1 MKDTFEFTLKE
12 KPSEELFEMLS
23 DVNVE
28 TTPSFT
34 IQDTHGNIAE
44 YVKLIRCKDCKH
56 RPHKTKDGYTRSPR
70 VQVGVYAWGEPEYDD
85 DLTCPYV
92 CEDTWYSCIPNDEQ
106 YCDRAE
112 PKVTE

>member
-1 MKDTFEFTLKE
+1 MKEYIVHVPKHLETNQ
-12 KPSEELFEMLS
+12 EEI
-23 DVNVE
+23 V
-28 TTPSFT
+28 SFFGEQ
-34 IQDTHGNIAE
+34 IIE
-44 YVKLIRCKDCKH
+44 LIRCKDCKH

-92 CEDTWYSCIPNDEQ
+92 CEDTWYSCVPDDEQ

-112 PKVTE
+112 PKEEKR